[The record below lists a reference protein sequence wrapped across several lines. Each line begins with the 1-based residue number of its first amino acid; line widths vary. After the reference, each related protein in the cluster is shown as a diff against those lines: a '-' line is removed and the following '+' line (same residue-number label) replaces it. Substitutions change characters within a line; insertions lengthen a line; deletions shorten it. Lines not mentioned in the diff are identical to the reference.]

1 MLSRLPKIGAFTLLS
16 LSIAACSSNNHNN
29 NNSIKPT
36 PIPNSS
42 SSDAEKAAAIE
53 ANRVALVAKAKAAGL
68 TDAQAT
74 AYAAANKEA
83 TATVAQTALDNLVAE
98 KLAAEKAAA
107 EKAEAERLAAIEANR
122 VALVAKAK
130 AAGLTDAQAT
140 DYAAANKE
148 ASVEAAQTALDGIV
162 AENKRIADKKADLTA
177 KAQTA
182 GLDATRAQT
191 FANNNVNTA
200 DGDVAGALTAAVANA
215 VVADKGG
222 NYTGSGLTNDTKV
235 TSQEAGYGQITTP
248 YGTTYTNYTKTKSSV
263 NKTYNQPYSVVVG
276 KGDVTQTIDRYNS
289 SNSSTVSTF
298 AIDKVAGLAT
308 LEQNVPT
315 TGKAVYTGGAF
326 SAVSDNGK
334 LNYLVDFDKRKGSG
348 DIQGLS
354 EFGAVKLLEGDLT
367 KVNLNGKSVT
377 GVSGSAQAN
386 AAGSYTLG
394 LFGPQADE
402 VAGKA
407 TIAQKNIGFAGQKD
421 AKALADYEAK
431 LEADR
436 IAAAKAELL
445 KQATD
450 AGLTPTRANAYSEA
464 YVGKADAADA
474 LKTAVQTQADDQ
486 AKLLAQGTAIGLTD
500 AHAQTYATKNLDTA
514 QAQLQTALEAEAKAQ
529 ALEMKQALAK
539 QNGLDNSYAN
549 LNGSQMKD
557 INENTVNAQGA
568 VTIRQGRQS
577 IYTQPYSMIIGTTID
592 KYVKDDVTQP
602 TSNISY
608 ALTGLVTQSSM
619 LPTEGKATYTGKA
632 SHERW
637 QNIHDMDLTY
647 NVDFTKRTGSGYAI
661 KGYSTDYL
669 GGKVTLNEGS
679 ITKMNLLGN
688 EVMGISSSAKGLN
701 GISGNY
707 EIGFFGP
714 EAQEISGT
722 LKMNSSWGNF
732 GLGATRGDITK

>member
-83 TATVAQTALDNLVAE
+83 TATAAQKALDNLVAE

-107 EKAEAERLAAIEANR
+107 EKAEAERLAKIEANR

-130 AAGLTDAQAT
+130 AAGLTEAQAT

-162 AENKRIADKKADLTA
+162 AENKRVADKKADLTA

-182 GLDATRAQT
+182 GLNADRAKA
-191 FANNNVNTA
+191 FADSNVNTA

-407 TIAQKNIGFAGQKD
+407 TIAQKEIGFAGQKD
-421 AKALADYEAK
+421 ANAT
-431 LEADR
+431 
-436 IAAAKAELL
+436 L
-445 KQATD
+445 KKVATD
-450 AGLTPTRANAYSEA
+450 AGLSVTRAQAYADA
-464 YVGKADAADA
+464 YVGKDNAADA
-474 LKTAVQTQADDQ
+474 LKAALQTQTDDL
-486 AKLLAQGTAIGLTD
+486 AKLVAQGTTIGLTD
-500 AHAQTYATKNLDTA
+500 NHAQTYATKNLDTA
-514 QAQLQTALEAEAKAQ
+514 QDQLKTALETEAKAQ
-529 ALEMKQALAK
+529 ALDLKQALAK
-539 QNGLDNSYAN
+539 QNGLDSSYATS
-549 LNGSQMKD
+549 GTVTYKS
-557 INENTVNAQGA
+557 INENTTNSQGQVNVREGYQN
-568 VTIRQGRQS
+568 
-577 IYTQPYSMIIGTTID
+577 IYSQPYSIIVNTTIE
-592 KYVKDDVTQP
+592 KNVKDDVNQLTNGTAYTLSLAGFATQEKFIP
-602 TSNISY
+602 N
-608 ALTGLVTQSSM
+608 
-619 LPTEGKATYTGKA
+619 EGKATYVGKGVDQRY
-632 SHERW
+632 SFS
-637 QNIHDMDLTY
+637 NMDLTY
-647 NVDFTKRTGSGYAI
+647 NVDFNKRTGAGYLT
-661 KGYSTDYL
+661 KGDTKYYYGD
-669 GGKVTLNEGS
+669 KITLNEGTIS
-679 ITKMNLLGN
+679 NVNVKGSNVI
-688 EVMGISSSAKGLN
+688 GISSTAKSLN
-701 GISGNY
+701 NVNGNY
-707 EIGFFGP
+707 SIGFYGT
-714 EAQEISGT
+714 EAQEISGS
-722 LKMNSSWGNF
+722 LIMQPKSSWDESQEY
-732 GLGATRGDITK
+732 GLGATRGEITK

>member
-68 TDAQAT
+68 T
-74 AYAAANKEA
+74 E
-83 TATVAQTALDNLVAE
+83 
-98 KLAAEKAAA
+98 
-107 EKAEAERLAAIEANR
+107 
-122 VALVAKAK
+122 
-130 AAGLTDAQAT
+130 AQAT

-276 KGDVTQTIDRYNS
+276 KGDVTQTVDRYNS

-308 LEQNVPT
+308 LDQNVPT

-326 SAVSDNGK
+326 SAASDNGK
-334 LNYLVDFDKRKGSG
+334 LNYLIDFDKRKGSG
-348 DIQGLS
+348 DIQGLT
-354 EFGAVKLLEGDLT
+354 EFGDIKLKEANLT

-377 GVSGSAQAN
+377 GVNGIAQAN
-386 AAGSYTLG
+386 EAGTYTLG

-407 TIAQKNIGFAGQKD
+407 TIAQKEIGFAGQKD
-421 AKALADYEAK
+421 AKALADYDAK
-431 LEADR
+431 LEAER

-450 AGLTPTRANAYSEA
+450 AGLTPTRAKAYSEA
-464 YVGKADAADA
+464 YVDKADAADA
-474 LKTAVQTQADDQ
+474 LKTAIQTQADDL
-486 AKLLAQGTAIGLTD
+486 AKLVVQGTAIGLTD

-549 LNGSQMKD
+549 LNGSQMKE
-557 INENTVNAQGA
+557 INESTLTSEGK
-568 VTIRQGRQS
+568 
-577 IYTQPYSMIIGTTID
+577 YTERKGWNYSYQQPYSMVLGTWLYS
-592 KYVKDDVTQP
+592 YVKDDVNQLQNGATYNVDIAGFD
-602 TSNISY
+602 TKSVAI
-608 ALTGLVTQSSM
+608 
-619 LPTEGKATYTGKA
+619 PTEGKATYTG
-632 SHERW
+632 SGVCL
-637 QNIHDMDLTY
+637 NDSFDLAY
-647 NVDFTKRTGSGYAI
+647 NVDFSKQTGSGYLLKASN
-661 KGYSTDYL
+661 Y
-669 GGKVTLNEGS
+669 GGKINLDEGAIS
-679 ITKMNLLGN
+679 KINLKGNDVVGIT
-688 EVMGISSSAKGLN
+688 STAKGLD
-701 GISGNY
+701 GTTGNY
-707 EIGFFGP
+707 SLGFYGSQ
-714 EAQEISGT
+714 AQEISGSVE
-722 LKMNSSWGNF
+722 MNGAGRDYSNYKNANSKYEIGF
-732 GLGATRGDITK
+732 GGIRGEITK

>member
-16 LSIAACSSNNHNN
+16 LSIAACSSNNHN

-83 TATVAQTALDNLVAE
+83 TAAAAQTALDNLVAE

-107 EKAEAERLAAIEANR
+107 EKAEAERLAKIEANR

-130 AAGLTDAQAT
+130 AAGLTEAQAT

-263 NKTYNQPYSVVVG
+263 NKTYNQPYSVVIG
-276 KGDVTQTIDRYNS
+276 KGDVTQTVDRYNS

-298 AIDKVAGLAT
+298 KIDKVAGLAT
-308 LEQNVPT
+308 LDQNVPT

-326 SAVSDNGK
+326 SAASDNGK

-348 DIQGLS
+348 DIQGLA
-354 EFGAVKLLEGDLT
+354 EFGTVKLQESDLT
-367 KVNLNGKSVT
+367 KVNLNGKTVT
-377 GVSGSAQAN
+377 GVNGTAQAN
-386 AAGSYTLG
+386 DTGTYTLG

-407 TIAQKNIGFAGQKD
+407 TIAQKEIGFAGQKD

-431 LEADR
+431 LEAER

-450 AGLTPTRANAYSEA
+450 AGLTPTRAKAYSEA
-464 YVGKADAADA
+464 YVDKAYAADA

-500 AHAQTYATKNLDTA
+500 SHAQTYASKNLDTA
-514 QAQLQTALEAEAKAQ
+514 QEQLQTALNSEAT
-529 ALEMKQALAK
+529 KQAKEIQDAIVNNDYGRDLGK
-539 QNGLDNSYAN
+539 GLYFKPIHTTNVTDQGKYSEY
-549 LNGSQMKD
+549 D
-557 INENTVNAQGA
+557 AQ
-568 VTIRQGRQS
+568 QF
-577 IYTQPYSMIIGTTID
+577 IYKQPYSIVLSTAVYKDIRDDINYNQYTFDVNKIGGFATKESFIPNTGNATYSGNSVFLGNKNDFTYKVNFD
-592 KYVKDDVTQP
+592 KRNGYGYIVNADYAGGKISLEQT
-602 TSNISY
+602 NISKVNFRDQEVIGFSGNISTL
-608 ALTGLVTQSSM
+608 ANQTGNY
-619 LPTEGKATYTGKA
+619 K
-632 SHERW
+632 
-637 QNIHDMDLTY
+637 
-647 NVDFTKRTGSGYAI
+647 
-661 KGYSTDYL
+661 L
-669 GGKVTLNEGS
+669 GFYGPNAE
-679 ITKMNLLGN
+679 
-688 EVMGISSSAKGLN
+688 EVMGIATIQGGYGGWKNQQGN
-701 GISGNY
+701 GELI
-707 EIGFFGP
+707 IGG
-714 EAQEISGT
+714 
-722 LKMNSSWGNF
+722 
-732 GLGATRGDITK
+732 TRGDITK

>member
-16 LSIAACSSNNHNN
+16 LSIAACSSNNHN

-83 TATVAQTALDNLVAE
+83 TAAAAQKALDNLVAE

-107 EKAEAERLAAIEANR
+107 EKAEAERLAKIEANR

-140 DYAAANKE
+140 AYAAANKE
-148 ASVEAAQTALDGIV
+148 VDANAAQTALDGIV
-162 AENKRIADKKADLTA
+162 AENKRIADKKLDLFA

-276 KGDVTQTIDRYNS
+276 KGDVTQTVDRYNS

-308 LEQNVPT
+308 LDQNVPT

-326 SAVSDNGK
+326 SAASDNGK
-334 LNYLVDFDKRKGSG
+334 LNYLIDFDKRKGSG
-348 DIQGLS
+348 DIQGLT
-354 EFGAVKLLEGDLT
+354 EFGDIKLKEANLT

-377 GVSGSAQAN
+377 GVNGIAQAN
-386 AAGSYTLG
+386 EAGTYTLG

-407 TIAQKNIGFAGQKD
+407 TIAQKEIGFAGQKD
-421 AKALADYEAK
+421 ANAT
-431 LEADR
+431 
-436 IAAAKAELL
+436 L
-445 KQATD
+445 KKVATD
-450 AGLTPTRANAYSEA
+450 AGLSVTRAQAYADA
-464 YVGKADAADA
+464 YVGKDNAADA
-474 LKTAVQTQADDQ
+474 LKAALQTQTDDL
-486 AKLLAQGTAIGLTD
+486 AKLVAQGTTIGLTD
-500 AHAQTYATKNLDTA
+500 SHAQTYAKANLDTA
-514 QAQLQTALEAEAKAQ
+514 EANLKAGLETEAKAQ
-529 ALEMKQALAK
+529 ALEMKQTLAK
-539 QNGLDNSYAN
+539 QSELDNSYAS
-549 LNGSQMKD
+549 LNGSAIKNID
-557 INENTVNAQGA
+557 ENTVNSQGA
-568 VTIRQGRQS
+568 VTIRQGDRS
-577 IYTQPYSMIIGTTID
+577 IYAQPYSMVIGTNIY

-602 TSNISY
+602 TSSISFD
-608 ALTGLVTQSSM
+608 LTGLVTQSAM
-619 LPTEGKATYTGKA
+619 LPSEGRATYTGKA

-637 QNIHDMDLTY
+637 QNIYNMDLTY

-661 KGYSTDYL
+661 KGYSTDHL

-722 LKMNSSWGNF
+722 LKMNSTWGNF

>member
-1 MLSRLPKIGAFTLLS
+1 M
-16 LSIAACSSNNHNN
+16 
-29 NNSIKPT
+29 
-36 PIPNSS
+36 
-42 SSDAEKAAAIE
+42 
-53 ANRVALVAKAKAAGL
+53 VAKAKAAGL

-83 TATVAQTALDNLVAE
+83 TAAAAQKALDNLVAE

-122 VALVAKAK
+122 VALLAKAK
-130 AAGLTDAQAT
+130 EAGLTESQATDYAAANKEADAATAQTALDNLVAAKLAAEKAEAERLAAEKAEQERLAAIEANRVALLAKAKEAGLTEAQAT

-407 TIAQKNIGFAGQKD
+407 TIDQKEIGFAGQKD
-421 AKALADYEAK
+421 ANAT
-431 LEADR
+431 
-436 IAAAKAELL
+436 L
-445 KQATD
+445 KKVATD
-450 AGLTPTRANAYSEA
+450 AGLSATRAQAYADA
-464 YVGKADAADA
+464 YVAKDNAADA
-474 LKTAVQTQADDQ
+474 LKTAIQIQADDL
-486 AKLLAQGTAIGLTD
+486 AKLVAQGTAIGLTD

-514 QAQLQTALEAEAKAQ
+514 QAQLQTALEAEAKVQ
-529 ALEMKQALAK
+529 ALEMKQAFAK
-539 QNGLDNSYAN
+539 EKNFPLQDPNSSVQYHQIDEGS
-549 LNGSQMKD
+549 LNAKD
-557 INENTVNAQGA
+557 QFTQRKGYDY
-568 VTIRQGRQS
+568 
-577 IYTQPYSMIIGTTID
+577 IYTRPFSIVVGTWLTTYI
-592 KYVKDDVTQP
+592 KDDVNQLKNGAIYNVAIAGFDTK
-602 TSNISY
+602 
-608 ALTGLVTQSSM
+608 SSAV
-619 LPTEGKATYTGKA
+619 PTEGKATYTGSA
-632 SHERW
+632 RHLNDESDLIY
-637 QNIHDMDLTY
+637 NI
-647 NVDFTKRTGSGYAI
+647 DFTKQTGSGYLL
-661 KGYSTDYL
+661 KSNY
-669 GGKVTLNEGS
+669 GGRVNLNAGS
-679 ITKMNLLGN
+679 INKIDLKGKET
-688 EVMGISSSAKGLN
+688 MGIVSTAKGLD
-701 GISGNY
+701 GTTGSY
-707 EIGFFGP
+707 SLGFYGP
-714 EAQEISGT
+714 QAQEIAGYLEMPGGGYPSNNGKVEIGLSG
-722 LKMNSSWGNF
+722 
-732 GLGATRGDITK
+732 TRGDITK

>member
-1 MLSRLPKIGAFTLLS
+1 V
-16 LSIAACSSNNHNN
+16 N
-29 NNSIKPT
+29 
-36 PIPNSS
+36 
-42 SSDAEKAAAIE
+42 
-53 ANRVALVAKAKAAGL
+53 
-68 TDAQAT
+68 
-74 AYAAANKEA
+74 
-83 TATVAQTALDNLVAE
+83 
-98 KLAAEKAAA
+98 
-107 EKAEAERLAAIEANR
+107 
-122 VALVAKAK
+122 
-130 AAGLTDAQAT
+130 
-140 DYAAANKE
+140 
-148 ASVEAAQTALDGIV
+148 GI
-162 AENKRIADKKADLTA
+162 
-177 KAQTA
+177 
-182 GLDATRAQT
+182 
-191 FANNNVNTA
+191 
-200 DGDVAGALTAAVANA
+200 
-215 VVADKGG
+215 
-222 NYTGSGLTNDTKV
+222 
-235 TSQEAGYGQITTP
+235 
-248 YGTTYTNYTKTKSSV
+248 
-263 NKTYNQPYSVVVG
+263 
-276 KGDVTQTIDRYNS
+276 
-289 SNSSTVSTF
+289 
-298 AIDKVAGLAT
+298 
-308 LEQNVPT
+308 
-315 TGKAVYTGGAF
+315 
-326 SAVSDNGK
+326 
-334 LNYLVDFDKRKGSG
+334 
-348 DIQGLS
+348 
-354 EFGAVKLLEGDLT
+354 
-367 KVNLNGKSVT
+367 
-377 GVSGSAQAN
+377 AQAN
-386 AAGSYTLG
+386 EAGTYTLG
-394 LFGPQADE
+394 LFGPSADE
-402 VAGKA
+402 IAGKA
-407 TIAQKNIGFAGQKD
+407 TIAQKEIGFGGQKD
-421 AKALADYEAK
+421 AKAT
-431 LEADR
+431 
-436 IAAAKAELL
+436 L
-445 KQATD
+445 KQVAID
-450 AGLTPTRANAYSEA
+450 AGLTATRAQAYADA
-464 YVGKADAADA
+464 YVDKADAADA